1 MAQTQAADDPTT
13 WFPVGDDSGTKTKTD
28 APPDDP
34 RSWFPVG
41 KEAAK
46 TVPTGGGAAAWP
58 TAPTVDEWGNVVGDR
73 LPGQD
78 VANRIFGAGLDAYNR
93 TEPILT
99 PYARDVYNQT
109 WLGRNVANPLFDAW
123 GAVKGAGAGLGAG
136 IQAGAYEA
144 GNVVDPRLGRDLAM
158 GSQVLTALL
167 PQMAGPRAGLQP
179 PVAPEVNPLVPP
191 AGPPGPPSP
200 RFAREIPLAPERP
213 AGMTD
218 AARIDQLISA
228 DTENEAA
235 IARAK
240 AGEPPIDESVR
251 AAPPDTSETAGAA
264 NTAGDVHAGEAP
276 IGPRPAGAQATPD
289 ADIPD
294 QTRVERARN
303 LRVSINESAK
313 DRAGP
318 GLVDDTTYVEGI
330 PERMRPERDFS
341 PQTALDHKE
350 RYGEDAPGYREPYDK
365 NRDERNAGMKDLLE
379 SDAGDGITLDQARKA
394 RREVAPDAFGAFDNE
409 KPVDASGLD
418 GTIQKVLDSPE
429 GKRDAVARTMANVRE
444 KLYDAN
450 GNLETAP
457 SQLYGVRKHI
467 DDLIEKARR
476 PMDREG
482 TDAAVAVNQLRDLL
496 PQVDDLIQSG
506 ADKYKAYRQAYREA
520 SQPVNQQRFL
530 QQYQA
535 GTKKITDG
543 EGNLQLAKVNR
554 MLEDIHKGLTD
565 TKFNLAQSLT
575 DEQIQN
581 IVNTRNELATRTLR
595 DEQAKVPGSP
605 TAQLLNQAA
614 KRGTGPLAQSVRA
627 GAEAVAH
634 GTGIY
639 AHMHGLPFLNVPM
652 GVYSATFPYRTARR
666 EARAQAKIDAG
677 TNALKQKLLS
687 QDPVNP
693 LSQY

>member
-1 MAQTQAADDPTT
+1 MDDYGRPIG
-13 WFPVGDDSGTKTKTD
+13 PE
-28 APPDDP
+28 P
-34 RSWFPVG
+34 
-41 KEAAK
+41 
-46 TVPTGGGAAAWP
+46 
-58 TAPTVDEWGNVVGDR
+58 

-78 VANRIFGAGLDAYNR
+78 AANRIGQAAVAGYRDTPA
-93 TEPILT
+93 ILT

-109 WLGRNVANPLFDAW
+109 WLGRNVANPLLDAA
-123 GAVKGAGAGLGAG
+123 GVVLGAGAGVARGVG
-136 IQAGAYEA
+136 QTAYEA
-144 GNVVDPRLGRDLAM
+144 GNVIDPALGRDLYM
-158 GSQVLTALL
+158 GTQVGGALL
-167 PQMAGPRAGLQP
+167 PQMAGPRAGLNP
-179 PVAPEVNPLVPP
+179 PVAPEVNPLTPP
-191 AGPPGPPSP
+191 QAGP
-200 RFAREIPLAPERP
+200 RMAREIPLAPERP

-450 GNLETAP
+450 GDLETAP

-530 QQYQA
+530 QQYQGGA
-535 GTKKITDG
+535 KKITDG

-627 GAEAVAH
+627 GAETVAH

-639 AHMHGLPFLNVPM
+639 AHMHGLPFLNVPL